1 MRGALAPPMLAR
13 GRLLGAIVLG
23 ERIGGEAYAPDEI
36 EALLQFAPKPNQ

>member
-1 MRGALAPPMLAR
+1 MRGALAPPMLVR